1 MKKNLCLLGLVF
13 ICLFIVSCTKEK
25 AESEA
30 EINIEQKIGQLQEK
44 IQELAVKIE
53 TNPES
58 EEAGAWRE
66 KHQQYIN
73 EIEELMAGAKRE
85 APRGELSEAER
96 LRRAMQEYRGALEQY
111 PDDEDAEKWRE
122 TLHELELEYEKL
134 GESGEVQRFPEIESA
149 LKNKEEQL
157 HEMELYLVD
166 LREKGE
172 SEEKIKAAE
181 EQMDKIRN
189 EKKELQV
196 MLEKRRQGIREE
208 QPAAYQREQGELEA
222 YVISATEE
230 AVTVRVKDS
239 EKVMV
244 FRIPLRIR
252 VEGQRIENT
261 EMIKLASKL
270 KKDQLIWVDY
280 REGEERGS
288 YFAVGMK
295 KVK

>member
-13 ICLFIVSCTKEK
+13 LCLFIVSCTKEK
-25 AESEA
+25 AVSE
-30 EINIEQKIGQLQEK
+30 EDMNIEQKIGQLQDK

-58 EEAGAWRE
+58 EEAGVWRKE
-66 KHQQYIN
+66 HQKYIN
-73 EIEELMAGAKRE
+73 EIEKLMAEAKSD
-85 APRGELSEAER
+85 APRGELTEAER
-96 LRRAMQEYRGALEQY
+96 LRRAMLEYRGALEQN
-111 PDDEDAEKWRE
+111 PDHENAEKWRE

-134 GESGEVQRFPEIESA
+134 EESGEVNRFPEIESA
-149 LKNKEEQL
+149 LKNKEEEL

-181 EQMDKIRN
+181 EQMDKIRK

-208 QPAAYQREQGELEA
+208 QPSAYQRERGELEA
-222 YVISATEE
+222 YVISATSE
-230 AVTVRVKDS
+230 AVTVRLKDS
-239 EKVMV
+239 EKVLV

-252 VEGQRIENT
+252 VEGQRVENT
-261 EMIKLASKL
+261 EMIELASQL

-295 KVK
+295 KLK